1 MANTSKLTFI
11 LRAFIPSVY
20 FNFKYLPFKQAIKLP
35 ILTYKPHFH
44 RLKGKIIIDSHNVY
58 TGMIRLG
65 IFASA
70 MYNNTGFSI
79 KHEGTIVFKGR
90 CRIGNDTNIVCGK
103 QGKIVFGEDFRNS
116 AGMKIVS
123 HCGITF
129 GKETRLGWGGLVM
142 DTNFHPIYDIEKKK
156 FKKAFGKINIGDNN
170 WFGAQ
175 CMIMPSVETPERCI
189 FGARTIVT
197 RGGQYESYCVHGGN
211 PVRVLTRNVMRIIG
225 QDIIK
230 DYSIE

>member
-1 MANTSKLTFI
+1 MANTSKLSFF

-103 QGKIVFGEDFRNS
+103 QGRIVFGEDFRAS
-116 AGMKIVS
+116 AGVKILS
-123 HCGITF
+123 QCGITF
-129 GKETRLGWGGLVM
+129 GKETSLGWGTLVM
-142 DTNFHPIYDIEKKK
+142 DTNSHMLYDIEKKK
-156 FKKAFGKINIGDNN
+156 FKKAFGKINIGSNN
-170 WFGAQ
+170 WFGTQ